1 MATQNSLPP
10 FFSPFSP
17 PSQPTAV
24 FTKFPGIKYEGNTV
38 FEDRERKVGIK
49 VTDIKYLLS
58 PAVSVRSIDVQCTNT
73 DVHCC
78 ICAVES
84 KSMHKEKDLPI
95 EYPLH

>member
-24 FTKFPGIKYEGNTV
+24 VTKFPGIKYEGNTV

-49 VTDIKYLLS
+49 VTDIAADSNIYCLQQSPYAQLMFSVQIQMFTVVSVQLS
-58 PAVSVRSIDVQCTNT
+58 PSP
-73 DVHCC
+73 C
-78 ICAVES
+78 IKRKTS
-84 KSMHKEKDLPI
+84 L
-95 EYPLH
+95 